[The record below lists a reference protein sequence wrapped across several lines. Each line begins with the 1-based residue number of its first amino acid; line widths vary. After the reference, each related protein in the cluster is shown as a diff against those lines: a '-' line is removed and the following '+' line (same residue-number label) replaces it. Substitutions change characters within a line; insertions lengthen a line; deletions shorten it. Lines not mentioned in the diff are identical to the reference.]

1 MPIFPPR
8 EEQVKEERAGLG
20 KELARTHY
28 GKQVVDLAKFKSP
41 R

>member
-1 MPIFPPR
+1 MPIFPPG

-28 GKQVVDLAKFKSP
+28 GKQVVDLANLNPP